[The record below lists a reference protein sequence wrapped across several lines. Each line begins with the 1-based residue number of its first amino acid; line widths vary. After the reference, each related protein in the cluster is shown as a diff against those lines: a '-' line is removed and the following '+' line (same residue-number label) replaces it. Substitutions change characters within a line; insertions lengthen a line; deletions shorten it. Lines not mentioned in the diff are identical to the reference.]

1 MNSFISYLEKNNFIP
16 QLTSKPLD
24 EVGIII
30 VIPCFNEPFL
40 INTLNSL
47 WNCTRPGYKVEIIIV
62 VNHPLDTPQNIIN
75 QNKKSLQEAKSWIFE
90 HPDNALQFHLIFI
103 SDMPI
108 KHAGVGLAR
117 KIGMD
122 EAVYRFNLL
131 QNFKGIM
138 VGFDADSL
146 CDPNYLI
153 EIENHFRKNP
163 KTPGASIYFEHPIDD
178 PKHHLL
184 LNEGIILYELHLRV
198 LNQGLRYAGHP
209 HAFHTVGSSFAVLAG
224 AYVMQGGMN
233 KRQAGEDFYFIQKII
248 ALGNYTEINSTRVI
262 PSPRESDRVPFGTGA
277 AIKKWID
284 SRGGTFTTYNPE
296 AFLTLKKLFQLPK
309 KFYTANKQEY
319 ASIISCLHPALI
331 DFLEKNNYEDEISGI
346 GKNTNS
352 LVSFTNRFFNW
363 FNVFKV
369 IKFLNTSHNRYF
381 EMMDVTNAAAMLL
394 KNSAPDIVEVSDSKN
409 MLLYYRNIERTGS
422 QSTS

>member
-1 MNSFISYLEKNNFIP
+1 MNSFINYLEKNNFIP

-24 EVGIII
+24 GVGIII

-40 INTLNSL
+40 TSTLNSL
-47 WNCTRPGYKVEIIIV
+47 WNCSRPDCKVEIIIV
-62 VNHPLDTPQNIIN
+62 VNHPLDSLQNIIE
-75 QNKKSLQEAKSWIFE
+75 QNEKSLQEAKSWISE
-90 HPDNALQFHLIFI
+90 HPDNALQFHLIFVP
-103 SDMPI
+103 DMPI

-131 QNFKGIM
+131 QNFKGIII
-138 VGFDADSL
+138 GFDADSL

-153 EIENHFRKNP
+153 EIEKHFQKNP
-163 KTPGASIYFEHPIDD
+163 KTPGASIYFEHPIEDQS
-178 PKHHLL
+178 HHSLSIK
-184 LNEGIILYELHLRV
+184 GIILYELHLRV

-209 HAFHTVGSSFAVLAG
+209 HAFHTVGSSFAVRAG

-284 SRGGTFTTYNPE
+284 SGCNTFTTYNPE
-296 AFLTLKKLFQLPK
+296 AFVALKKLFQLPEK
-309 KFYTANKQEY
+309 LYTANKQEY
-319 ASIISCLHPALI
+319 AGIISCLHPSLI

-352 LVSFTNRFFNW
+352 LISFTNRFFNW

-369 IKFLNTSHNRYF
+369 IKFLNTSHDKYF
-381 EMMDVTNAAAMLL
+381 EMLDVTNAAEILVRNNSSDILKVSGCKEILL
-394 KNSAPDIVEVSDSKN
+394 F
-409 MLLYYRNIERTGS
+409 YRKTERERL
-422 QSTS
+422 